1 MFRKFGE
8 GSILRSKK
16 QAAKQPEWTEDDQK
30 ELEEELYDKDKR
42 ED

>member
-8 GSILRSKK
+8 GNILRSKK
-16 QAAKQPEWTEDDQK
+16 QAVVKPEWSEEDQR

-42 ED
+42 KN